1 MLERLKAF
9 EASQETE
16 HADRRLLTVVCVRR
30 RRSGAA
36 IRRWIVRPSRSVEVD
51 FHQTIDRLR
60 KMLKSWH
67 ERNEAEKKS
76 LITQARHLS
85 TVEDT
90 NAAIDG
96 VKRLHALWK
105 ETGPVSQD
113 QAQVLWNEFHDLCD
127 AVYKRREQASK
138 QYFAGLEAAK
148 EQAIALCEQVE
159 QAVSPSAAERM
170 GANAKV
176 REWHAAFD
184 ALEEMPRADARALR
198 DRFERAISRY
208 ETSLADQDLRDAE
221 AAESNL
227 FEAARH
233 IESYERAVMQGA
245 PPAELR
251 SSSDRCGRLSSPVFS
266 AGRKAVCRRCSRHW
280 RAPTQHPVRMTSRGR
295 KLCGCCAFARKS
307 SAQRPHQPTTR
318 SCVGIIRCVY

>member
-1 MLERLKAF
+1 M
-9 EASQETE
+9 
-16 HADRRLLTVVCVRR
+16 
-30 RRSGAA
+30 
-36 IRRWIVRPSRSVEVD
+36 
-51 FHQTIDRLR
+51 
-60 KMLKSWH
+60 
-67 ERNEAEKKS
+67 
-76 LITQARHLS
+76 
-85 TVEDT
+85 
-90 NAAIDG
+90 
-96 VKRLHALWK
+96 
-105 ETGPVSQD
+105 SQD
-113 QAQVLWNEFHDLCD
+113 QAQVLWNEFHDLCE

-138 QYFAGLEAAK
+138 LYFAGLEAAK

-227 FEAARH
+227 FEAARQ

-245 PPAELR
+245 PPADCETRRNAAEGFIAGVQRWPKGGLQALQQALARADSASGSDDVAREKALRMLCIRAEILSSTPTPADDEELR
-251 SSSDRCGRLSSPVFS
+251 RDYQMRLLMEGLGQASRADDRDWDAMLLEWIGVGAIMTPAAQEDLQRRFLGCLAKRPARSSQRFPIYEHDVGN
-266 AGRKAVCRRCSRHW
+266 AGTERRPSERPP
-280 RAPTQHPVRMTSRGR
+280 RRDGRGR
-295 KLCGCCAFARKS
+295 SDTHPR
-307 SAQRPHQPTTR
+307 R
-318 SCVGIIRCVY
+318 